1 MKIDNVLMQISK
13 STMRIL
19 THHASKINRASSK
32 VITYRYTVKFACC
45 AIIMKNTQYKELN
58 EKIVKDHIS
67 LSHQDEILKLLINV
81 VIHEKIDL
89 VNAYYQILI
98 YSDDIHKTAFKIS
111 FRLYE

>member
-1 MKIDNVLMQISK
+1 MKQFIDINLKVKRIHPSSLYISIDILMIPKKIS
-13 STMRIL
+13 
-19 THHASKINRASSK
+19 
-32 VITYRYTVKFACC
+32 ITDPHIMHDYR
-45 AIIMKNTQYKELN
+45 ELN
-58 EKIVKDHIS
+58 EKIVKNHIS
-67 LSHQDEILKLLINV
+67 LSHRDEILKLLINV